1 MRRPSVPVGSS
12 CFRYRKEATL
22 RENLVV
28 PPLTSQEGNIVQAP
42 VIIEP
47 RKGSLSFDLRELWE
61 YRELLYFFIWR
72 DIKVRY
78 KQTVL
83 GGIWVILQ
91 PLMPMI
97 IFSII
102 FGVLVKVPSDNIPYP
117 IFTYAALLPWQLFSY
132 TFYASSQSLVN
143 NQGLVTKV
151 YFPRL
156 LVPLSVILGGLVDFL
171 IPLPLLIGMMYFYGI
186 KLTWAALAMPL
197 FLLLTLMV
205 SLAMGLW
212 SSALNVQYRDVHHV
226 INFSTQF
233 LMFATPIFYSASIV
247 PERWRLLYGL
257 NPMVGVVEGFRWAL
271 LGHGQRLDPS
281 VFLSIPI
288 VIVLLI
294 SGLIYFHRVE
304 KTFAD
309 YL

>member
-1 MRRPSVPVGSS
+1 M
-12 CFRYRKEATL
+12 FRKEGTL
-22 RENLVV
+22 REDLLV
-28 PPLTSQEGNIVQAP
+28 PLGTSQEDNTAQIP

-47 RKGSLSFDLRELWE
+47 RRSSLSFDVRELWE
-61 YRELLYFFIWR
+61 YRELLYFFVWR

-97 IFSII
+97 LFSII

-132 TFYASSQSLVN
+132 SFYTSSQSLVN

-156 LVPLSVILGGLVDFL
+156 LVPLSVILGALLDFL

-186 KLTWAALAMPL
+186 KLSWAALTVPL
-197 FLLLTLMV
+197 FLLLTLLI

-212 SSALNVQYRDVHHV
+212 ASALNVQYRDVHHV
-226 INFSTQF
+226 INFLTQF

-247 PERWRLLYGL
+247 PEKWRLLYGL
-257 NPMVGVVEGFRWAL
+257 NPMVGVVQGFRWAL
-271 LGHGQRLDPS
+271 LGQGQTLDPT

-288 VIVLLI
+288 VILLLI
-294 SGLIYFHRVE
+294 SGLFYFNRVE

>member
-1 MRRPSVPVGSS
+1 M
-12 CFRYRKEATL
+12 
-22 RENLVV
+22 RENLLV
-28 PPLTSQEGNIVQAP
+28 PPVASQEGNTVQAP

-61 YRELLYFFIWR
+61 YRELLYFFVWR

-97 IFSII
+97 MFSII

-171 IPLPLLIGMMYFYGI
+171 IPFPVLIGMMYFYGI

-247 PERWRLLYGL
+247 PEKWRLLYGL

-271 LGHGQRLDPS
+271 LGHGLRLDAS

-294 SGLIYFHRVE
+294 SGLVYFHRVE

>member
-1 MRRPSVPVGSS
+1 MPPVTS
-12 CFRYRKEATL
+12 
-22 RENLVV
+22 REDNAE
-28 PPLTSQEGNIVQAP
+28 QIP

-47 RKGSLSFDLRELWE
+47 RRNSLSFDVRELWE
-61 YRELLYFFIWR
+61 YRELLYFFVWR

-97 IFSII
+97 LFSII
-102 FGVLVKVPSDNIPYP
+102 FGVLVQVPSDNIPYP

-132 TFYASSQSLVN
+132 SFYASSQSLVN
-143 NQGLVTKV
+143 NQGLVTKI

-156 LVPLSVILGGLVDFL
+156 LVPLSVILGALIDFL
-171 IPLPLLIGMMYFYGI
+171 IPFPLLLGLMYFYGI
-186 KLTWAALAMPL
+186 KLTWAALTMPL
-197 FLLLTLMV
+197 FLLLTLLI

-212 SSALNVQYRDVHHV
+212 ASALNVQYRDVHHV

-247 PERWRLLYGL
+247 PEKWRSLYGL

-271 LGHGQRLDPS
+271 LGQGQSLDPS
-281 VFLSIPI
+281 VLLSIPI

-294 SGLIYFHRVE
+294 SGLFYFNRVE

>member
-1 MRRPSVPVGSS
+1 MQPVISL
-12 CFRYRKEATL
+12 E
-22 RENLVV
+22 EN
-28 PPLTSQEGNIVQAP
+28 PEQTP

-47 RKGSLSFDLRELWE
+47 RTGSLSFDIRELWE
-61 YRELLYFFIWR
+61 YRELLYFFVWR

-97 IFSII
+97 LFSII

-132 TFYASSQSLVN
+132 SFYASSQSLVN
-143 NQGLVTKV
+143 NQGLITKI

-156 LVPLSVILGGLVDFL
+156 LVPLSVILGALIDFL
-171 IPLPLLIGMMYFYGI
+171 IPFPLLIGMMYFYGI
-186 KLTWAALAMPL
+186 QLTWAALAMPL
-197 FLLLTLMV
+197 FLLLTLLI

-226 INFSTQF
+226 INFLTQF

-247 PERWRLLYGL
+247 PEKWRLLYAL
-257 NPMVGVVEGFRWAL
+257 NPMVSVVEGFRWAL
-271 LGHGQRLDPS
+271 LGQGQTLDPS
-281 VFLSIPI
+281 AFLSIPI
-288 VIVLLI
+288 VIVLLV
-294 SGLIYFHRVE
+294 SGLLYFNRVE

>member
-1 MRRPSVPVGSS
+1 
-12 CFRYRKEATL
+12 L
-22 RENLVV
+22 REDLR
-28 PPLTSQEGNIVQAP
+28 VQPVISLEENPEQTP

-47 RKGSLSFDLRELWE
+47 RTGSLSFDIRELWE
-61 YRELLYFFIWR
+61 YRELLYFFVWR

-97 IFSII
+97 LFSII

-132 TFYASSQSLVN
+132 SFYASSQSLVN
-143 NQGLVTKV
+143 NQGLITKI

-156 LVPLSVILGGLVDFL
+156 LVPLSVILGALIDFL
-171 IPLPLLIGMMYFYGI
+171 IPFPLLIGMMYFYGI
-186 KLTWAALAMPL
+186 QLTWAALAMPL
-197 FLLLTLMV
+197 FLLLTLLI

-226 INFSTQF
+226 INFLTQF

-247 PERWRLLYGL
+247 PEKWRLLYAL
-257 NPMVGVVEGFRWAL
+257 NPMVSVVEGFRWAL
-271 LGHGQRLDPS
+271 LGQGQTLDPS
-281 VFLSIPI
+281 AFLSIPI
-288 VIVLLI
+288 VIVLLV
-294 SGLIYFHRVE
+294 SGLLYFNRVE

>member
-1 MRRPSVPVGSS
+1 M
-12 CFRYRKEATL
+12 
-22 RENLVV
+22 RENLLV
-28 PPLTSQEGNIVQAP
+28 PPVASQEGNTVQAP

-47 RKGSLSFDLRELWE
+47 RRGSLSLDLHELWE
-61 YRELLYFFIWR
+61 YRELLYFFVWR

-97 IFSII
+97 MFSII

-117 IFTYAALLPWQLFSY
+117 IFTYAALLPWQLFAF

-186 KLTWAALAMPL
+186 KLTWAALTMPL
-197 FLLLTLMV
+197 FLVLTLLI

-212 SSALNVQYRDVHHV
+212 SSALNVQYHDVHHV

-233 LMFATPIFYSASIV
+233 LMFATPIFYSAGIV
-247 PERWRLLYGL
+247 PEKWRLLYGL
-257 NPMVGVVEGFRWAL
+257 NPMVGVVQGFRWAL

-281 VFLSIPI
+281 VFLSVPI